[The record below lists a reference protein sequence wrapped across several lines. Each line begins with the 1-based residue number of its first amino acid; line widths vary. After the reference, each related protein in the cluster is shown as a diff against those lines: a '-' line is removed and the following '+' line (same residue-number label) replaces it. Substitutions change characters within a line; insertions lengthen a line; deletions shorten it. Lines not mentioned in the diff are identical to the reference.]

1 MLAALFNNKRNAS
14 NFNNPMRCYS
24 GLVVK
29 CLIRGICRFHIYN
42 ETLCNIV
49 MPC

>member
-14 NFNNPMRCYS
+14 NFNNPMRCNN
-24 GLVVK
+24 GLVIK
-29 CLIRGICRFHIYN
+29 CLIRGLCRFHIHN

-49 MPC
+49 MPY